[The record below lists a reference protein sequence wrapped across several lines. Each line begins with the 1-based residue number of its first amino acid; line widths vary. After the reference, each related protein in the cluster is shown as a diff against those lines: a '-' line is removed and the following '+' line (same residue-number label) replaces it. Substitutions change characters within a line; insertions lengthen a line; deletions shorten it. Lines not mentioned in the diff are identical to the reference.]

1 MNLLYLQ
8 PMFQRTFVKSN
19 FVNCIPYMK
28 KQRFWCQ
35 VFKRCS
41 FIIRIYM
48 LEKLHVAKF
57 HKIIKIYVEKKFFEL
72 LEEFTR
78 SLRK

>member
-1 MNLLYLQ
+1 
-8 PMFQRTFVKSN
+8 
-19 FVNCIPYMK
+19 MK